1 MLPFLPCLPSLDTSC
16 RYANHGH
23 ELKGNNDL
31 LVLTRP
37 EVIEEI
43 HTLYLNAGAD
53 IIETNTFNGTTISQV
68 RIFAAYAYAVLCCAV
83 LCCVTV
89 PASLPASKACSC
101 SKAGCRLLEVE
112 CRTVSLSHCC
122 PTLPAPTSPAG

>member
-1 MLPFLPCLPSLDTSC
+1 MAGSSSGDSICSSVVDPSLLLPAAASASLLC

-68 RIFAAYAYAVLCCAV
+68 RACGCGSGGG
-83 LCCVTV
+83 CGSGCGCG
-89 PASLPASKACSC
+89 SL
-101 SKAGCRLLEVE
+101 L
-112 CRTVSLSHCC
+112 
-122 PTLPAPTSPAG
+122 

>member
-83 LCCVTV
+83 LCC
-89 PASLPASKACSC
+89 A
-101 SKAGCRLLEVE
+101 
-112 CRTVSLSHCC
+112 VSLSQPAC
-122 PTLPAPTSPAG
+122 PLPKHAVAVKLDAGC